1 MSLHKYR
8 REIYLGAMMA
18 ISLSILIASAVSLQG
33 LMGLVTTAAGVFVGV
48 LGVGIYDS
56 WYDQLAKAE
65 PKSRLRNRR

>member
-1 MSLHKYR
+1 MSPYKYR

-33 LMGLVTTAAGVFVGV
+33 LMGLATTAAGVFVGV

-65 PKSRLRNRR
+65 PKSKLRNRR